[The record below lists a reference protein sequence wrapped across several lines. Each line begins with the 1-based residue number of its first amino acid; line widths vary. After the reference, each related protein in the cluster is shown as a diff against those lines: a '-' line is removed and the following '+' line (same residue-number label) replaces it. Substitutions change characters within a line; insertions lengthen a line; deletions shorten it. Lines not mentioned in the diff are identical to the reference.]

1 MHKVKCKCCN
11 QYFDRD
17 TVPCVKEG
25 NRYSHKECY
34 EKRTA
39 AEQKEENDKT
49 ALDNYIIKLFK
60 LDYVTPRIQKQIKQ
74 YVEEYHYSYSGI
86 HKALVYFYEVKGNSI
101 DKSNNGIGIVPYIY
115 KDAYNYYYS
124 IWEANQ
130 KNRDKSA
137 EDFKI
142 QQCTVHIKSPE
153 RPTKKKRK
161 LFSFLDKE

>member
-11 QYFDRD
+11 QIFDRD

-25 NRYSHKECY
+25 KRYSHKECY
-34 EKRTA
+34 EKRTE

-49 ALDNYIIKLFK
+49 ALNNYIIKLFK

-74 YVEEYHYSYSGI
+74 YVEEYHYTYSGI

-101 DKSNNGIGIVPYIY
+101 EKANNGIGIVPYIY

-130 KNRDKSA
+130 KNKDKTA
-137 EDFKI
+137 ADLQI
-142 QQCTVHIKSPE
+142 QQQVVHIKSPE
-153 RPTKKKRK
+153 RPQKRK
-161 LFSFLDKE
+161 RRLFSFLDKE